1 MIDDLFQL
9 SRQMV
14 RIHHRPYRRYFI
26 RETDLSVPCSIILGA
41 RGVGKTTTLAQALV
55 DRFPDY
61 TVSRECLYLPID
73 HAAVGSRTLYEIAK
87 EFAEQGGK
95 LLCVDEIH
103 KDPDWSRDLKSIRDS
118 FPDLQLV
125 ISGSS
130 MLHIRRGSHDLAR
143 RALVYQI
150 EGLSFREFIEMRLG
164 VTLSAISLED
174 IISNHESNAAG
185 IVACL
190 EKKDTAVLG
199 LFRQYLETGYYPY
212 FLEFDDPERMRMTVE
227 QSARTS
233 LESDLPAVHPEI
245 SGSTIAR
252 VAKLLAILAET
263 TPMSPNLAR
272 LARLVDVADP
282 RTMKNYLA
290 YLEEAGLIMGLTRGG
305 GGLRNLEKPEKIY
318 LGDPNLVHALSQWRG
333 ADMGSL
339 RETFFCRMLIGR
351 HKICAA
357 AKADFIVD
365 DTFTF
370 EIGGRNKGVSQIV
383 DTRNGYLALDEMPVG
398 IAHRIP
404 LWLFGFCY

>member
-1 MIDDLFQL
+1 VIDDLFLL

-14 RIHHRPYRRYFI
+14 RIHHRTYRRYFI
-26 RETDLSVPCSIILGA
+26 QNTDLSVPCAIILGA
-41 RGVGKTTTLAQALV
+41 RGVGKTTTLVQVLV
-55 DRFPDY
+55 DRFPEY
-61 TVSRECLYLPID
+61 TSSRECLYLPID

-95 LLCVDEIH
+95 LLCIDEIH

-118 FPDLQLV
+118 FPGLQLV

-143 RALVYQI
+143 RALVYHI
-150 EGLSFREFIEMRLG
+150 EGLSFREFLEMRFNL
-164 VTLSAISLED
+164 TLSAISLPD
-174 IISNHESNAAG
+174 ILSNHESISAG
-185 IVACL
+185 IVSCL
-190 EKKDTAVLG
+190 EEKEAAVLA

-212 FLEFDDPERMRMTVE
+212 FLAFDDPVQMRMMVE
-227 QSARTS
+227 QSARTA
-233 LESDLPAVHPEI
+233 LEGDLPAVQPEI

-263 TPMSPNLAR
+263 TPMTPNLAR
-272 LARLVDVADP
+272 LARLVDVTDS

-290 YLEEAGLIMGLTRGG
+290 YLEDAGLIMGLTRGG
-305 GGLRNLEKPEKIY
+305 GGLRNFEKPEKIY

-357 AKADFIVD
+357 TKADFTVD
-365 DTFTF
+365 DRLSF
-370 EIGGRNKGVSQIV
+370 EIGGRNKGASQIA
-383 DTRNGYLALDEMPVG
+383 DARNGYLALDEMPVG